1 MRLDL
6 SDLLEDKVQTTRTYW
21 HCKRLDNG
29 YNEPDKIIP
38 VEKGL
43 ANLVGSQ
50 LQTPDGEL
58 LHAPV
63 IDVDF
68 PCRVIPSSTDGHY
81 HLYIDKPM
89 DWKQYQKFLKAM
101 YEAGIIE
108 KGYYNSAMKT
118 KQSLVR
124 KPGAYKEQSVEIEP
138 LIKIRMEE
146 LRDIMIDLVKG
157 FK

>member
-6 SDLLEDKVQTTRTYW
+6 SDLLEDKVIKRTYW
-21 HCKRLDNG
+21 NCPNLDKDYG
-29 YNEPDKIIP
+29 SGEIIIP
-38 VEKGL
+38 ADVGL
-43 ANLVGSQ
+43 ANLIGSQ
-50 LQTPDGEL
+50 LQTTDGV

-138 LIKIRMEE
+138 LLKVRMEE